1 MPCILLLGNV
11 RRSATETEILTF
23 LQSAGLNARKVTI
36 PAPGGKGFA
45 FAYFATEQEVKDAI
59 AALAGKFFQGL
70 LINADWAHERDNARR
85 PAPVK
90 FDPRAGIETRTK
102 TVSLAPDYRAV
113 PTEHPGETAARDK
126 ELALAELNRRARR

>member
-1 MPCILLLGNV
+1 MTCALFLGNV

-23 LQSAGLNARKVTI
+23 LQSAGLNPKQVKI
-36 PAPGGKGFA
+36 PAPPKGFA

>member
-1 MPCILLLGNV
+1 MSCAMFLGNV

-45 FAYFATEQEVKDAI
+45 FAYFATEQEVKSAI
-59 AALAGKFFQGL
+59 AVLTGKYFQGL
-70 LINADWAHERDNARR
+70 LVNPDWAHERDTTRR

-90 FDPRAGIETRTK
+90 HDAYKDIETRRGA
-102 TVSLAPDYRAV
+102 VQLQPDLRSV
-113 PTEHPGETAARDK
+113 PFEPGAETRARD
-126 ELALAELNRRARR
+126 E